1 MPRKKEKPNHG
12 KYYECKVTVGH
23 DLSGNPIR
31 KSFLSKKS
39 KADAKRMAEDYKVQI
54 KASMI
59 VGEPFADGSM
69 TLSDWADQWLQLYKA
84 GKEDATYLT
93 YERPIRLQ
101 IKPYFGDTKLRDIY
115 PASVQAFY
123 NQLPEGKSQSWYHK
137 VYLTLSALLSSA
149 VENDLITKSPHR
161 NIEIPTGTHT
171 KNKRT
176 YAQDERD
183 RLFQAALSSKQGM
196 SIALLLELG
205 LRREELFALQWE
217 HVDLIHQTVKI
228 QQAIKVTKNG
238 GILIGATK
246 NKASV
251 RELPLSGDLSQYLT
265 RYQQESGFVV
275 QAPLGGI
282 YSPTNWMQRYYDP
295 YMSRTCEALNIP
307 VLNPHEL
314 RHTCGTLLYNRTHD
328 IYAVSKFLGHASTQI
343 TAQVYVHN
351 NVESLRNIVYPS
363 VPDEV
368 QNKVQVS
375 NKST

>member
-12 KYYECKVTVGH
+12 SYYECKITIGH

-39 KADAKRMAEDYKVQI
+39 KADAKRMAEEYKVQM
-54 KASMI
+54 KASMM

-69 TLSDWADQWLQLYKA
+69 SLSDWADQWLQLYKA

-115 PASVQAFY
+115 PASIQAFY
-123 NQLPEGKSQSWYHK
+123 NQLPEGKSQSWYQK

-149 VENDLITKSPHR
+149 VENDLIAKSPHR
-161 NIEIPTGTHT
+161 NIVVPTGQPT

-176 YAQDERD
+176 YSQNERD
-183 RLFQAALSSKQGM
+183 KLFEAALTSERGM
-196 SIALLLELG
+196 PIALLLELG
-205 LRREELFALQWE
+205 LRREELLALQWE
-217 HVDLIHQTVKI
+217 HIDLLHRTVKI

-238 GILIGATK
+238 GVIIGATK
-246 NKASV
+246 NKSSV
-251 RELPLSGDLSQYLT
+251 RELPLSDDLSKYLT
-265 RYQQESGFVV
+265 KYQRESGFVV
-275 QAPLGGI
+275 HAPLGGV
-282 YSPTNWMQRYYDP
+282 YAPMNWMQRYYEP
-295 YMSRTCEALNIP
+295 YMEQVCQGLKVP

-351 NVESLRNIVYPS
+351 NVESLRSIVYPS
-363 VPDEV
+363 APDAGDK
-368 QNKVQVS
+368 KVQVS
-375 NKST
+375 QSV